1 MQLLPALAVMAMVA
15 PISATAQ
22 DNPVV
27 LELFT
32 SQGCISCP
40 PADALLA
47 ELAQDKGVLPLAL
60 HVTYWDYLGW
70 RDSFGQE
77 AFTQRQKA
85 YARTMRRRTLYTPQ
99 MIVEGEDML
108 VGHDQAAI
116 DRRIAEHRS
125 QPSPVDLSAS
135 RSDGRLHLKLGPRGE
150 AVGPADIELVQF
162 EPASAVEIE
171 TGENAGQTITYT
183 NVVTDW
189 QTVGRWDGVTEVDL
203 DFDGV
208 GAGPMAVIVQSAGL
222 GPILTAAKLD

>member
-40 PADALLA
+40 PADALLS

-85 YARTMRRRTLYTPQ
+85 YARTLRRRTLYTPQ
-99 MIVEGEDML
+99 VIVEGEDML
-108 VGHDQAAI
+108 VGHDQVAI

-125 QPSPVDLSAS
+125 QPNPVDLSAS
-135 RSDGRLHLKLGPRGE
+135 RSDGRLHLKLAPRGE
-150 AVGPADIELVQF
+150 AVGPADIELVRF
-162 EPASAVEIE
+162 EPTSEVEIE
-171 TGENAGQTITYT
+171 AGENAGQTITYT

-189 QTVGRWDGVTEVDL
+189 QTVGRWDGTTEVDL